1 MLRITAVS
9 SQAMLPCYV
18 LLDLETTGGNPLDC
32 RITEI
37 AAVRVENGQ
46 EVARWSTLVNP
57 GTRIPPLIQNL
68 TGISNAMVADAPPFD
83 EVGATLLK
91 LLDGAVLVAHNVRFD
106 HGFLL
111 NEFARMDVAL
121 RVKTLCTVRL
131 SRKLYP
137 QHKSHGLDAI
147 MQRHSLTTLSRHR
160 AMGDVDLVQGF
171 LQVATQELGADT
183 VSQQAA
189 LLMQGSAALPPH
201 LETNVA
207 DMPETAGV
215 YLFYGEDIET
225 AEQGRKTQIPLYIG
239 KSIKL
244 RSRVM
249 SHFQA
254 AGREA
259 REMRIAQE
267 IRRVEWMETAGE
279 LGALLLEAR
288 LVKQMQ
294 PLLNRKLRREN
305 QLCAWRLDENP
316 NARPLVTLVRG
327 DDLQPLE
334 FGQMYGV
341 YRSKNQALSGL
352 RELADLHG
360 LCHQALGLESGK
372 GRCFAHQIGRCKGV
386 CCGGEK
392 PELHHLR
399 LKLALNQQQLRV
411 WPYAGKIGLREHN
424 AQTGRTD
431 MHVFDQWCHLA
442 TVQNEA
448 DLEEVINANTSLA
461 FDLDTYRLL
470 LKHLAAPHKAGLEL
484 KMLTNVVKQPL

>member
-1 MLRITAVS
+1 MLPAL
-9 SQAMLPCYV
+9 LPCYV
-18 LLDLETTGGNPLDC
+18 LLDLETTGGNPLDG

-37 AAVRVENGQ
+37 AAVRVENGE

-57 GTRIPPLIQNL
+57 HTRIPPLIQNL
-68 TGISNAMVADAPPFD
+68 TGISNAMVADAPSFD
-83 EVGATLLK
+83 EVSATLLK

-147 MQRHSLTTLSRHR
+147 MQRHGLSTLSRHR

-171 LQVATQELGADT
+171 LQVATQELGAET
-183 VSQQAA
+183 VNQQAQ

-207 DMPETAGV
+207 DMPDTAGV
-215 YLFYGEDIET
+215 YLFYGETVGDASAT
-225 AEQGRKTQIPLYIG
+225 VKTPQIPLYVG

-267 IRRVEWMETAGE
+267 IRRVEWIETAGE

-288 LVKQMQ
+288 LVKQLQ
-294 PLLNRKLRREN
+294 PLLNRQLRRERT
-305 QLCAWRLDENP
+305 LCAWRLDGDP

-327 DDLQPLE
+327 DDLQPHE

-352 RELADLHG
+352 RELADAHG

-399 LKLALNQQQLRV
+399 LKLALQQQQLRV
-411 WPYAGKIGLREHN
+411 WPHAGKVGLREHN
-424 AQTGRTD
+424 AHTGRTD

-442 TVQNEA
+442 TVQNDAEL
-448 DLEEVINANTSLA
+448 DDVINANSSLA

-484 KMLTNVVKQPL
+484 KLLESTRFDAQIGI